1 MKLPFTLHPRVL
13 LPLMI
18 MTALLMVGVRLDG
31 VWDTL
36 TEGKLYSAVRQVQA
50 SGHDKKDEAKK
61 TDVPKIEEPK
71 MAAPAPKADEKKED
85 KAAAPVVAPAVK
97 EKVSPENELY
107 RQLQGRREQLDKRAQ
122 DLDAREALTFV
133 AEKRIEQKIKE
144 MEGLR
149 TQLQTL
155 VGQAS
160 EAQQAQL
167 DNLVKIYEI
176 MKPKE
181 AAKIFETLELPI
193 LLGVVQKM
201 KPARTAAVLAEMNP
215 EKAKEITTALTK
227 QDQLPQVK

>member
-18 MTALLMVGVRLDG
+18 LTALLMVGVRLDG
-31 VWDTL
+31 MWDAV
-36 TEGKLYSAVRQVQA
+36 TEGKIYSAVRQVQA
-50 SGHDKKDEAKK
+50 SGNEKKEEAKP
-61 TDVPKIEEPK
+61 DVPKIEEPK
-71 MAAPAPKADEKKED
+71 VAAPKADEKKNE
-85 KAAAPVVAPAVK
+85 KAPAPAAPAVK
-97 EKVSPENELY
+97 EKGSPENELY
-107 RQLQGRREQLDKRAQ
+107 RQLQGRREQLDGRAQ
-122 DLDAREALTFV
+122 ELDARESLILV

-149 TQLQTL
+149 AQLQSL

>member
-1 MKLPFTLHPRVL
+1 MKIPFTLHPRVL

-18 MTALLMVGVRLDG
+18 LTAMLMVGVRLDG
-31 VWDTL
+31 MWDAV

-50 SGHDKKDEAKK
+50 SGHDKKEEGKADA
-61 TDVPKIEEPK
+61 PKIEEPK
-71 MAAPAPKADEKKED
+71 VAAPKADEKKNE
-85 KAAAPVVAPAVK
+85 KAAAPAPAPGAK

-122 DLDAREALTFV
+122 ELDARESLSLV

-149 TQLQTL
+149 TQLQAL

-201 KPARTAAVLAEMNP
+201 KPARTAAVMAEMNP